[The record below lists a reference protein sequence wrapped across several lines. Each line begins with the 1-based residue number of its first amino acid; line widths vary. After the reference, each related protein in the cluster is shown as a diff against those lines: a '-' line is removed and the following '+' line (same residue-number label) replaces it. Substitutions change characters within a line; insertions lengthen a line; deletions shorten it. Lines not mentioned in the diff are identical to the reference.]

1 MKNDLYEPDVIA
13 GDEIALDSE
22 QRIKVLSPSL
32 LVAKRF
38 FRNRLAIA
46 GLVIISAMFLF
57 SFVGGWVSPYGEDQV
72 FMGYD
77 VMSKDYTGVTV
88 NKEYRYVEKQ
98 EGAMPSLLRA
108 NFILAL
114 NSGKTQ
120 FESNGLVYDIVGE
133 GKEFYT
139 VKQNGRELA
148 LVSKKIFDA
157 KSAGTVFTYEFRYL
171 AEKAIQPGADTQFEY
186 RGKTFSVEADE
197 GSTSIYT
204 VDGAQKSLYAIVS
217 DFIVNPVSDDVF
229 LSLEFKAAIQNAVN
243 NKKDTFVFTD
253 AKGRQQEYTILR
265 KDFQFFVKKQTST
278 RLIQIY
284 EGPGKKHLL
293 GTDANGMDLMT
304 RLMYG
309 GRISLIIGFIVILL
323 ENTIGVILGGLSGY
337 FGKWLDNLLM
347 RLVDIFNCIPHLP
360 LLIIIGAV
368 MDSMHVNPKTRIYYL
383 MFILGF
389 LYWPG
394 TARMVRGQILSL
406 REREFMTATE
416 AAGLTVSRRIFK
428 HLVPNVIPQLIV
440 LATMGLGDII
450 LMESTL
456 SFLGLGVKFP
466 YASWGNIIS
475 AVSNVYVMTNYWF
488 VWIPAGMLIL
498 LTVLGFNFIGDGLRD
513 AFDPKMKR

>member
-1 MKNDLYEPDVIA
+1 
-13 GDEIALDSE
+13 
-22 QRIKVLSPSL
+22 
-32 LVAKRF
+32 
-38 FRNRLAIA
+38 
-46 GLVIISAMFLF
+46 
-57 SFVGGWVSPYGEDQV
+57 
-72 FMGYD
+72 
-77 VMSKDYTGVTV
+77 
-88 NKEYRYVEKQ
+88 
-98 EGAMPSLLRA
+98 
-108 NFILAL
+108 
-114 NSGKTQ
+114 
-120 FESNGLVYDIVGE
+120 
-133 GKEFYT
+133 
-139 VKQNGRELA
+139 
-148 LVSKKIFDA
+148 
-157 KSAGTVFTYEFRYL
+157 
-171 AEKAIQPGADTQFEY
+171 
-186 RGKTFSVEADE
+186 
-197 GSTSIYT
+197 
-204 VDGAQKSLYAIVS
+204 VS